1 MLRIYTVSELT
12 DRIQELLEGEFP
24 EVIVEG
30 EISNLRPSAS
40 GHLYFTL
47 KDEKAQIKAI
57 LFQGSLRFLKFRPEN
72 GHHVLCWG
80 KISLYKPRGE
90 YRLIV
95 EYIEP
100 KGIGALQLAFEQ
112 LKRRLEQEGLFDP
125 SRKRPLPL
133 LPRRIGI
140 VTSPTGAVI
149 RDMLKIL
156 KRRFENLEILIYP
169 VRVQGEGAAQEIAEG
184 IEYLG
189 RYGEVDVIIV
199 ARGGGSL
206 EDLWAFNEEI
216 VARCIYNSPVPVISA
231 VGHETD
237 YTISDFVAD
246 LRAPTPSAAAEM
258 VVKQKEEL
266 IEKITQLQKRLEN
279 RILSL
284 ILLKEESLK
293 RLSER
298 LKDPRKKLME
308 NNQKLEDLTK
318 RLMRNISKLL
328 HLYRN
333 RLEGINRL
341 LITHSPEKRLTFL
354 ERQLSQLSSSLKTA
368 MSNTL
373 RQKEEKLKIF
383 MGKLDA
389 LSPLSILKRGYSIT
403 WLLPKNIIVKDSL
416 QVMKGD
422 LVRITLAQGELKCEV
437 KEKS

>member
-1 MLRIYTVSELT
+1 
-12 DRIQELLEGEFP
+12 
-24 EVIVEG
+24 
-30 EISNLRPSAS
+30 
-40 GHLYFTL
+40 
-47 KDEKAQIKAI
+47 
-57 LFQGSLRFLKFRPEN
+57 
-72 GHHVLCWG
+72 
-80 KISLYKPRGE
+80 
-90 YRLIV
+90 
-95 EYIEP
+95 
-100 KGIGALQLAFEQ
+100 
-112 LKRRLEQEGLFDP
+112 
-125 SRKRPLPL
+125 
-133 LPRRIGI
+133 
-140 VTSPTGAVI
+140 
-149 RDMLKIL
+149 
-156 KRRFENLEILIYP
+156 
-169 VRVQGEGAAQEIAEG
+169 
-184 IEYLG
+184 
-189 RYGEVDVIIV
+189 
-199 ARGGGSL
+199 
-206 EDLWAFNEEI
+206 
-216 VARCIYNSPVPVISA
+216 
-231 VGHETD
+231 
-237 YTISDFVAD
+237 
-246 LRAPTPSAAAEM
+246 M

-266 IEKITQLQKRLEN
+266 IGKITQLQKRLEN

-354 ERQLSQLSSSLKTA
+354 ERQLSQLSSSLKTV

-403 WLLPKNIIVKDSL
+403 WLLPRNIIVKDSL